1 MIYARYTIDER
12 RYKKMNNMF
21 NLDGRLHIPNR
32 AKIYIP
38 YFKFKSLEDNYVV
51 EKAYCSKN
59 HSLLSNIR
67 INGSNGIHLLTSDL
81 SGKKQCNVVI
91 SAFAGTG
98 DYVVL
103 SGEPFHENDIV
114 KVFCPKCKTELDIL
128 FDCEC
133 GAHIYVIYGDKDLDW
148 YYGWSFCSRVGCS
161 KMNML
166 QFSKKTLQGFYKNYE
181 L

>member
-1 MIYARYTIDER
+1 MI
-12 RYKKMNNMF
+12 NMF
-21 NLDGRLHIPNR
+21 NAVERLHIPDSVK
-32 AKIYIP
+32 A
-38 YFKFKSLEDNYVV
+38 FKPERLEDNYLVR
-51 EKAYCSKN
+51 KGFCPKG
-59 HSLLSNIR
+59 HSLMSSIK
-67 INGSNGIHLLTSDL
+67 INRFNGIHLLVTDL
-81 SGKKQCNVVI
+81 KGERKFDVI
-91 SAFAGTG
+91 LSPFAGTG
-98 DYVVL
+98 DYVTL
-103 SGEPFHENDIV
+103 SGKPFLKNDIV